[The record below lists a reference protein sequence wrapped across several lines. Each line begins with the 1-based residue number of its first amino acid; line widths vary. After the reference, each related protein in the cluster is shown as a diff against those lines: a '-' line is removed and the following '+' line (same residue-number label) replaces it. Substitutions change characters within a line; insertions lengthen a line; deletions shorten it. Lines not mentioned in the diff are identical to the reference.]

1 MRRLRARVLTGALL
15 AGALLGTAPATAAPS
30 PSPTPEPEDP
40 IRVVVTD
47 ILPRNPR
54 PGGAVQVLGVLR
66 NTGSREITDLRVRL
80 QVGEAIQ
87 FRGELHNADADRP
100 PTSLRVGTR
109 PVLRSL
115 APGAATRF
123 DLRATVGEL
132 GLREVGV
139 YPVDVV
145 ARGNAGDGLDSLGIA
160 PTWLPWFGTV
170 SPRRT
175 RVAVVWPLT
184 DVSHRNVDGTLRD
197 DELAR
202 SLDEKG
208 RLHGLLTAAHNA
220 LVPRCGPGVARTPG
234 PPEPPPARC
243 EPVPVTLAVD
253 PSLLETVSRMT
264 EPYTVR
270 DEDGDEKDGTG
281 VAAATTWLTRLR
293 TGGLL
298 NTVLALPYADPD
310 VTALSRGEDARNR
323 EDLVSAAELGT
334 EVMRTVLDVT
344 PDPLVAWPP
353 PGPVPPAAAD
363 ALALT
368 GARAFVLDPEA
379 YDEAE
384 PATSRTPSARSV
396 YTTSRTGLNL
406 DGLVVEPEL
415 SNLLAARDPGGAR
428 LAEQRFLAETA
439 IVALEA
445 PGVSRTLVLALPR
458 GTTVDPVAASEKLR
472 DLGRLP
478 WLCPVDLRAAAGGN
492 ERCPDEAPS
501 DDVPEPVTRGDVR
514 TDTTGSLS
522 ASYLAR
528 VTADRDRAEQLT
540 ESVLSQDAT
549 VRDEVATIKG
559 RLRRAVARA
568 ESSTGRTEP
577 ETARL
582 DARALRDEVDR
593 LTGAVVVRG
602 GRSLLTSSKGS
613 ISVSVENTLRV
624 PVQVRV
630 RFTSRTA
637 TLTDAETDLLTI
649 SAGHAVQAKVQAQA
663 QRSGQ
668 FVVFAQVV
676 DRTGRPFGPETELIV
691 RSTRF
696 GRLALAVTVAAF
708 GVLLVA
714 AGVRIFRRARG
725 ARA

>member
-1 MRRLRARVLTGALL
+1 MRRLPLRVLTGL
-15 AGALLGTAPATAAPS
+15 LLGGAVLATAPALAAPS

-40 IRVVVTD
+40 IQVVVTD
-47 ILPRNPR
+47 ILPRHPR
-54 PGGAVQVLGVLR
+54 PGGAVQVVGTLR

-80 QVGEAIQ
+80 QVGDAIQ
-87 FRGELHNADADRP
+87 FRGELHNADSDRP

-109 PVLRSL
+109 PRQRSL
-115 APGAATRF
+115 APGGSTSF

-132 GLREVGV
+132 GLGDVGV

-145 ARGNAGDGLDSLGIA
+145 ARGNAGEGLDSLGLA

-175 RVAVVWPLT
+175 RVAVVWPMT
-184 DVSHRNVDGTLRD
+184 DVSHVNVDGTLRD
-197 DELAR
+197 DELAT
-202 SLDEKG
+202 SLAEGG
-208 RLHGLLTAAHNA
+208 RLHGLLSAARNA
-220 LVPRCGPGVARTPG
+220 LIPRCGPGVARTPG
-234 PPEPPPARC
+234 PPEPPPSRC

-253 PSLLETVSRMT
+253 PSLLETVARMT
-264 EPYTVR
+264 EPYQVR
-270 DEDGDEKDGTG
+270 APGEDEGQDGRG
-281 VAAATTWLTRLR
+281 VAAATSWLTRLR
-293 TGGLL
+293 TSSLVPNLL
-298 NTVLALPYADPD
+298 PLPYADPD
-310 VTALSRGEDARNR
+310 VTALSRGDDARNR
-323 EDLVSAAELGT
+323 EDLVSASELGA
-334 EVMRTVLDVT
+334 EVLRSVLDHT

-368 GARAFVLDPEA
+368 GARAFVLDPDA
-379 YDEAE
+379 YGEAE
-384 PATSRTPSARSV
+384 PTSRTPSTRSV

-406 DGLVVEPEL
+406 DGLVIDPDL
-415 SNLLAARDPGGAR
+415 SSLLAAGDPGGPR
-428 LAEQRFLAETA
+428 LAEQRFLAESA

-445 PGVSRTLVLALPR
+445 PGVSRTLLLALPR
-458 GTTVDPVAASEKLR
+458 GSTVDPVGASEKLR
-472 DLGRLP
+472 DLGRVP
-478 WLCPVDLRAAAGGN
+478 WLCPVDLRAAATGT
-492 ERCPDEAPS
+492 ERCPDEPVGEPL
-501 DDVPEPVTRGDVR
+501 DPVTRGDVR
-514 TDTTGSLS
+514 TDTAEALS
-522 ASYLAR
+522 ASYLSR

-540 ESVLSQDAT
+540 ESVLSPEPA

-568 ESSTGRTEP
+568 ESSTGRTDA
-577 ETARL
+577 ETARS
-582 DARALRDEVDR
+582 DARALRQEVDR
-593 LTGAVVVRG
+593 LSGAVVVRG

-613 ISVSVENTLRV
+613 ISVSVENTLRI

-637 TLTDAETDLLTI
+637 TLTDAETELLTI
-649 SAGHAVQAKVQAQA
+649 SAGHAVQAKVKAQA

-676 DRTGRPFGPETELIV
+676 DRAGRPFGPETEVIV

-714 AGVRIFRRARG
+714 AGVRVFRRARG